1 MLYRRLT
8 ERSWLIQLELVL
20 GDAMKGW
27 YKN

>member
-20 GDAMKGW
+20 GDAVEG
-27 YKN
+27 